1 MENLAGTL
9 LNYLVQISKGLEVT
23 LSIFTVALVLS
34 IPLGV
39 FVALCR
45 LSKISIVRKAAEFYI
60 WVLRGTPL
68 LLQIIFIF
76 FGLPLMGIRF
86 GRMSSAYFAF
96 VLNYAAYFGEIF
108 RSGIQSIERGQTEA
122 ASILGF
128 TPWQIQTKIILPQ
141 VVKRTLPAIGNEV
154 ITLVKDTSLAYII
167 GVDDVIKLTKGIANR
182 DGVIIVFV
190 IAALIYLVLTFVITK
205 IFNKIEQKVMYEE

>member
-1 MENLAGTL
+1 MIEREVEMENLAGTL

-108 RSGIQSIERGQTEA
+108 R
-122 ASILGF
+122 
-128 TPWQIQTKIILPQ
+128 
-141 VVKRTLPAIGNEV
+141 
-154 ITLVKDTSLAYII
+154 
-167 GVDDVIKLTKGIANR
+167 
-182 DGVIIVFV
+182 
-190 IAALIYLVLTFVITK
+190 
-205 IFNKIEQKVMYEE
+205 